1 VGVVVNAP
9 FPRRRRLG
17 SVVRNA
23 IRLVV
28 LGAWRNWVR
37 NLGSTAPA
45 LGSMTLL
52 LMLAGLVGMG
62 AYAIQRVAAAQ
73 ASSAAVLHVYLR
85 DDARPQDVDA
95 LRHQLASD
103 RRVASVSYTTKQQAL
118 ERAKTRPG
126 LSSLASASDSNPFP
140 ASLDVKLR
148 SVNDV
153 GALAAVAA
161 RSPAVDPIMPTSY
174 DRGAYQ
180 RIQKVLTVLSVIGAA
195 FLLLLG
201 FVAVTVTANSIRAA
215 ILARRNEV
223 KIMELVG
230 ARHWMV
236 RGPFVVEGALTG
248 GVAGVVAAVLTLA
261 VSLTGMALGADSF
274 ERFAP
279 GVTPVVALIAGGL
292 LVVGGLVLGALASLL
307 GVHRELGTA

>member
-17 SVVRNA
+17 SALRNA
-23 IRLVV
+23 VRLVI
-28 LGAWRNWVR
+28 LGAWRSWVR

-52 LMLAGLVGMG
+52 LLLAGLVGMG
-62 AYAIQRVAAAQ
+62 AYAVQRVAAAQ
-73 ASSAAVLHVYLR
+73 ADSAAVLHVYLR
-85 DDARPQDVDA
+85 DDAKPQDVDA
-95 LRHQLASD
+95 LRQRLAAD
-103 RRVASVSYTTKQQAL
+103 RRVASVGYTSKQQAL
-118 ERAKTRPG
+118 ERAKARPG
-126 LSSLASASDSNPFP
+126 LGNLATASDSNPFP
-140 ASLDVKLR
+140 ASLDVKLK

-161 RSPAVDPIMPTSY
+161 GSPAADPVMPTSY

-215 ILARRNEV
+215 ILARQHEV
-223 KIMELVG
+223 RIMELVG

-248 GVAGVVAAVLTLA
+248 GVAGVVAGVLTLV
-261 VSLTGMALGADSF
+261 VSLAGMAVGADSF

-279 GVTPVVALIAGGL
+279 GVTPVVALIAGAL
-292 LVVGGLVLGALASLL
+292 LVVSGLLLGSLASLL
-307 GVHRELGTA
+307 GVHRELRTA

>member
-17 SVVRNA
+17 NALRNVVR
-23 IRLVV
+23 LVI

-52 LMLAGLVGMG
+52 LLLAGLVGMG
-62 AYAIQRVAAAQ
+62 AYAVQRVAAAQ
-73 ASSAAVLHVYLR
+73 AESAAVLHVYLR

-95 LRHQLASD
+95 LRQRLASD
-103 RRVASVSYTTKQQAL
+103 RRVASVGYTSKQQAL
-118 ERAKTRPG
+118 ERAKARPG
-126 LSSLASASDSNPFP
+126 LGNLAAASDSNPFP

-161 RSPAVDPIMPTSY
+161 DSPAVDPVMPTSY
-174 DRGAYQ
+174 DRGTYR
-180 RIQKVLTVLSVIGAA
+180 RIQTVLTVLSAIGVA

-215 ILARRNEV
+215 ILARQHEV
-223 KIMELVG
+223 RIMELVG

-236 RGPFVVEGALTG
+236 RGPFLVEGALTG
-248 GVAGVVAAVLTLA
+248 GVAGAVAALLTLI
-261 VSLTGMALGADSF
+261 VSLAGMAIGAGSF
-274 ERFAP
+274 QRFAP
-279 GVTPVVALIAGGL
+279 GVTPVVALIAGAL
-292 LVVGGLVLGALASLL
+292 LVVGGLLLGSLASLL
-307 GVHRELGTA
+307 GVHRELRTA